1 MKLKL
6 RKKLENDSNT
16 HKNEKFDS
24 LTFVNICSP
33 VYLKKMIEII
43 KGNCT
48 KFRLDHRKSSC
59 FLENY
64 Y

>member
-33 VYLKKMIEII
+33 VYLKK
-43 KGNCT
+43 ND
-48 KFRLDHRKSSC
+48 R
-59 FLENY
+59 NN
-64 Y
+64 